1 MADGS
6 LVRMLELLSS
16 SLLRVQDFLV
26 PRLGR
31 RSVGALGWTNTLPV
45 KTQREDE
52 GTDQEVMRFYSAMAV
67 R

>member
-16 SLLRVQDFLV
+16 SPLRVQDLLV
-26 PRLGR
+26 PHLGH
-31 RSVGALGWTNTLPV
+31 RSVGALGRTNTLPV